1 LKNLLVEYRKGVQT
15 LDSIE
20 LGNAIQ
26 TADDKIHAGNP
37 LFVESF
43 QMITDTS
50 FDNVKVL
57 RIETKTLDPEMSQ
70 SMSCRWW
77 SRTYTTACHVSGTA
91 QFNEGVPKGSET
103 QFVWACGDASVVDC
117 MFVAQAGAGW
127 ADVIVSGR

>member
-1 LKNLLVEYRKGVQT
+1 MEDLLVEYRKGIKT
-15 LDSIE
+15 LDSVE

-57 RIETKTLDPEMSQ
+57 RI
-70 SMSCRWW
+70 
-77 SRTYTTACHVSGTA
+77 
-91 QFNEGVPKGSET
+91 
-103 QFVWACGDASVVDC
+103 
-117 MFVAQAGAGW
+117 
-127 ADVIVSGR
+127 